1 MAIRNSKI
9 RAERNKVIKENIEN
23 NIIPID
29 NTDNAIIN
37 DIINQ
42 SRFEFENKGTSISIF
57 IIVNDVRKIGTRD
70 IEAALEE

>member
-9 RAERNKVIKENIEN
+9 RAERNKEIKENIKN

-57 IIVNDVRKIGTRD
+57 IIIKGEKNRN
-70 IEAALEE
+70 